1 MVGIRTVRMVG
12 LVVGLAI
19 VGCGGGGGGG
29 SSEAS
34 YAGTWRVEAGLVS
47 NGCNIQTPQVVTAT
61 LEVNQ
66 NGNAVLA
73 NSNNRV
79 FDGLVIN
86 NDGFF
91 VGTIINEPNG
101 CQTSLVYEFVDASD
115 GEANVTVYFIAS
127 CGPKECRIDFR
138 GIGRR
143 ISNRLAE
150 NGDAGATG
158 ATTSTDEL
166 FNSLAE
172 GIATTGGV
180 PAQGTLEEGFATL
193 AEESLSAP

>member
-29 SSEAS
+29 SAS
-34 YAGTWRVEAGLVS
+34 YAGTWSVNGRLAVNECGVAVEPTFS
-47 NGCNIQTPQVVTAT
+47 HTVV
-61 LEVNQ
+61 VNQ
-66 NGNAVLA
+66 NGDRVVA
-73 NSNNRV
+73 NVGS
-79 FDGLVIN
+79 LVMEGEVSDK
-86 NDGFF
+86 DGF
-91 VGTIINEPNG
+91 VVVNVSTTSNG
-101 CQTSLVYEFVDASD
+101 CQAAAGYVFSDASD
-115 GEANVTVYFIAS
+115 GEADAFFAIIVR
-127 CGPKECRIDFR
+127 CGVRECRI
-138 GIGRR
+138 GYPGTGRR

-150 NGDAGATG
+150 NGDAG